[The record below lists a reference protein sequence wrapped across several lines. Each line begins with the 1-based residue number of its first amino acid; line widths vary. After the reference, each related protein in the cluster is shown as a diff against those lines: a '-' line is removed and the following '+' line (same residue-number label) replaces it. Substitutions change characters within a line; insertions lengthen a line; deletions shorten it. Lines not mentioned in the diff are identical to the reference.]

1 MIITAVFNKLFNLDE
16 GCLFYRFNNADGKIW
31 IMPAQNLRTAME
43 LYQPSGWKGKWME
56 GGFPLLHK
64 IRKVRS
70 LLHTET
76 IRCRFD
82 GKLKKL
88 LEKVTDMEELHFS
101 IFCGTPCVRQKITVQ
116 LNK

>member
-1 MIITAVFNKLFNLDE
+1 MTITAVFNKLFNLDE

-31 IMPAQNLRTAME
+31 IMPAKNLRTAME
-43 LYQPSGWKGKWME
+43 LYQPSGWKGKWMKR
-56 GGFPLLHK
+56 GFPLLHK

-70 LLHTET
+70 LLHTEK

-88 LEKVTDMEELHFS
+88 LEKVTDTEELDFPSSAEHPVY
-101 IFCGTPCVRQKITVQ
+101 IRK
-116 LNK
+116 